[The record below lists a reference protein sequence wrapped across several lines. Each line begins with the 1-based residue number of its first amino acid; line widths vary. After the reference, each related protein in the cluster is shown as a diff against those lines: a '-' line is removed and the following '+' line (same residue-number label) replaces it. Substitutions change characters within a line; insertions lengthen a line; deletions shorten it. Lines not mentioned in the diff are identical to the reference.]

1 MNFQTKPDNDE
12 KISAAPVWMQE
23 LRMGL
28 SVKSQFVLSGNT
40 RDLFP
45 TASGEFLP
53 AFDVI
58 WSILHANGYQALLV
72 YDPIDGLYVHS
83 ETVPGIKEILEESG
97 VNFSSKLFK
106 LHELSNVVD
115 AVKSLKEIP
124 VALIVD
130 YASQLSANPNELTDT
145 ERTFFMAV
153 DKIANQTT
161 PFDPADA
168 HRPPFNPIFWIVDYL
183 NKLPSWFVI
192 DNENIRLLSV
202 GLPDL
207 EERFA
212 LSAKLAK
219 NFPDYD
225 ALSPKARS
233 KSLEVFSLETEGL
246 SLRSMDAIARL
257 ARFEKINLS
266 NVSEAIKAFQFGT
279 RSDPWKSEVMQ
290 GRIQNGEEILTNRV
304 KGQAHAVRKSLDI
317 LIRSVMG
324 LSGAQSSSRH
334 GRPRGVLFFAGPT
347 GVGKTELA
355 KAITELLFGDETA
368 YHRFDMSEFSTEH
381 SESRLIGAPPGY
393 TGHDRG
399 GELVNAARTRPFNV
413 FLFDEIEKAH
423 PRILDKFLQIIDEGR
438 LTDGM
443 GKTVN
448 FASSIIIFTSNIG
461 LGGGDAAMNHGLR
474 VLPGEN
480 YYDTER
486 KIVKAIQDHF
496 RFTLERPELLNRIG
510 KNIVVFEFI
519 KGRTSILIF
528 ENMLRKILKAVEEE
542 RGVKVQLAPEAEY
555 SLKDLCCLD
564 LFEGGRGI
572 GNRLETYFINPLA
585 RMLFEKGLH
594 EGQDILIQEIVHED
608 YETTLIV

>member
-1 MNFQTKPDNDE
+1 M
-12 KISAAPVWMQE
+12 
-23 LRMGL
+23 
-28 SVKSQFVLSGNT
+28 
-40 RDLFP
+40 LFR
-45 TASGEFLP
+45 S
-53 AFDVI
+53 
-58 WSILHANGYQALLV
+58 
-72 YDPIDGLYVHS
+72 
-83 ETVPGIKEILEESG
+83 
-97 VNFSSKLFK
+97 
-106 LHELSNVVD
+106 
-115 AVKSLKEIP
+115 
-124 VALIVD
+124 
-130 YASQLSANPNELTDT
+130 
-145 ERTFFMAV
+145 
-153 DKIANQTT
+153 
-161 PFDPADA
+161 
-168 HRPPFNPIFWIVDYL
+168 
-183 NKLPSWFVI
+183 VI
-192 DNENIRLLSV
+192 DNENIKLLSV

-219 NFPDYD
+219 KFPDFD
-225 ALSPKARS
+225 ALDPKARS
-233 KSLEVFSLETEGL
+233 KHLEVFSLETEGV
-246 SLRSMDAIARL
+246 SLRSMHAIARL
-257 ARFEKINLS
+257 AEFEKINLS

-279 RSDPWKSEVMQ
+279 RNDPWKSEVMQ

-304 KGQAHAVRKSLDI
+304 KGQTHAVRKALDI

-324 LSGAQSSSRH
+324 LSGAQSSSRR

-399 GELVNAARTRPFNV
+399 GELVNAARTRPFSV

-448 FASSIIIFTSNIG
+448 FASSLIIFTSNIG

-510 KNIVVFEFI
+510 RNIVVFEFI

-528 ENMLRKILKAVEEE
+528 ENMLRKVLKAVEEE
-542 RGVKVQLAPEAEY
+542 RGVKVHLALDAEY
-555 SLKDLCCLD
+555 SLKDLCCQD
-564 LFEGGRGI
+564 LFEGGARHRKQVGNILNQPI
-572 GNRLETYFINPLA
+572 GTN
-585 RMLFEKGLH
+585 
-594 EGQDILIQEIVHED
+594 V
-608 YETTLIV
+608 V